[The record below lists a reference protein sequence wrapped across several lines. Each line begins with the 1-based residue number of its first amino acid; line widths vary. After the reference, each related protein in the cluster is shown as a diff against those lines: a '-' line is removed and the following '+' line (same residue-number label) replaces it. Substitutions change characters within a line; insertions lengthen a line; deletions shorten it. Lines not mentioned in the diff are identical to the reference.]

1 MGKNTSISLGDH
13 FEDFVEKEVSSG
25 RYSTASEVIRAGL
38 RLLENEKL
46 KLEILREAL
55 VEGEKSGFDPN
66 FDSHSFLDSL
76 KKKHAKV

>member
-1 MGKNTSISLGDH
+1 MGKNTSISLGGH

-38 RLLENEKL
+38 RLLEKEKL

-55 VEGEKSGFDPN
+55 EEGEKSGFDPN
-66 FDSHSFLDSL
+66 FDSNSFLDSL
-76 KKKHAKV
+76 KNKHAKI